1 MDEEC
6 GSSLNGELITLEDVS
21 KVYRLG
27 EEKIVALR
35 KINLEISEAE
45 FVVVQGPSGSGK
57 TTLLNIIGG
66 LDAPTT
72 GTVIVAGKRVD
83 NADEDSL
90 SSFRS
95 LNIGFVFQHYNL
107 ISTFTAIENIE
118 FPVEISGTD
127 VEKATKVAK
136 SLLSQVGLAS
146 RSLHLPAQLS
156 GGEQQRLAFA
166 RALANDPPILLADE
180 PTGNLDT
187 TSQHKIIDIL
197 KELKHRRKTVI
208 VVTHDESI
216 LKLAE
221 RTLHLVDG
229 KLR

>member
-1 MDEEC
+1 
-6 GSSLNGELITLEDVS
+6 LNGELITLEDVS

-35 KINLEISEAE
+35 KINLGIDESE

-57 TTLLNIIGG
+57 TTLLNIVGG
-66 LDAPTT
+66 LDTPTT
-72 GTVIVAGKRVD
+72 GTVTVLGTRVD
-83 NADEDSL
+83 DADEDFL
-90 SSFRS
+90 STFRS

-118 FPVEISGTD
+118 FPVEISGKD

-136 SLLSQVGLAS
+136 GLLKRVGLTDRA
-146 RSLHLPAQLS
+146 RHLPAQLS

-180 PTGNLDT
+180 PTGNLDA

-197 KELKHRRKTVI
+197 KELKRRRKTII

-216 LKLAE
+216 LNLAN
-221 RTLHLVDG
+221 RTLHLADG
-229 KLR
+229 KLC

>member
-1 MDEEC
+1 M
-6 GSSLNGELITLEDVS
+6 NGELITLEDVS

-35 KINLEISEAE
+35 SIDLEISEAE
-45 FVVVQGPSGSGK
+45 FVSVQGPSGSGK

-72 GTVIVAGKRVD
+72 GTVTVAGKRVD

-127 VEKATKVAK
+127 VHKATRVAK
-136 SLLSQVGLAS
+136 SLLSRVGLAD
-146 RSLHLPAQLS
+146 RALHLPAQLS

-187 TSQHKIIDIL
+187 TSQHKIVDIL
-197 KELKHRRKTVI
+197 KGLMQRRKTII

-216 LKLAE
+216 LKLAD
-221 RTLHLVDG
+221 RTLYLVDG